1 MSKPS
6 IISKLLAF
14 VERQK
19 KLQRLYESQSRASD
33 MVARMKAREQENEKQ
48 QRTEAAKLTF
58 DDIIRGYKNV

>member
-6 IISKLLAF
+6 IIGKLLAF
-14 VERQK
+14 VVRQK
-19 KLQRLYESQSRASD
+19 KLQRLRESQSRVRD
-33 MVARMKAREQENEKQ
+33 LIARMKAEEQENEKQ